1 MQGRKEQVN
10 TSGTDRG
17 IGGLGGRLLPY
28 LLWVV
33 SIVLAGAD
41 FPYTHSAIQLLAA
54 IFTPYVPTETVRMRY
69 QVHTISLFSIVILG
83 MIWLVA
89 AIFLLHY
96 YEEGNRRGRLWRRF
110 LGVTIVEAVIFAVG
124 MLLPSILVLL
134 F

>member
-1 MQGRKEQVN
+1 MN
-10 TSGTDRG
+10 TSGANRG
-17 IGGLGGRLLPY
+17 IGGLASKVLPY
-28 LLWVV
+28 LLWIV
-33 SIVLAGAD
+33 SIVLAGVD
-41 FPYTHSAIQLLAA
+41 FPSTQSAIRLLAA
-54 IFTPYVPTETVRMRY
+54 VFTPYVPTETVRMRY

-96 YEEGNRRGRLWRRF
+96 YEEGSRQGRLWKRF

>member
-1 MQGRKEQVN
+1 MN
-10 TSGTDRG
+10 TSG
-17 IGGLGGRLLPY
+17 GLASKVLPY
-28 LLWVV
+28 LLWIV
-33 SIVLAGAD
+33 SIVLAGVD
-41 FPYTHSAIQLLAA
+41 FPSTQSAIRLLAA

-96 YEEGNRRGRLWRRF
+96 YEEGSRQGRLWKRF